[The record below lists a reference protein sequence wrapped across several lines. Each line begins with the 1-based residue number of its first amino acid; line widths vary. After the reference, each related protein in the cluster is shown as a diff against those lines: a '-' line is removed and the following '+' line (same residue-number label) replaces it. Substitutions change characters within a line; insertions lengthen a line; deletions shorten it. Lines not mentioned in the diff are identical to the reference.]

1 MLALNLTR
9 QSNHHYWQSTQ
20 VLLFLNQVSWT
31 YSGQVKTKS
40 IYRHFWKF
48 SPNQVLIFCL
58 ATAFNAFIKLPY
70 SREKVKPWMNAK
82 LRTLRSKWKTHRNVF
97 LRCALECSTHRPA
110 QSLRRWTFWFLLLLQ
125 QISFC
130 FHLKLWS
137 QGSRGAWRSSEGPHS
152 QVFLE
157 IFCVFTT
164 VPQRQRVTL
173 YKLYSMYKGF
183 SITWCVTT
191 SWWRASRWA
200 SPSSWSPPSIP
211 PYSL

>member
-137 QGSRGAWRSSEGPHS
+137 QGSRGAWWSSEGPHS
-152 QVFLE
+152 QVFVE
-157 IFCVFTT
+157 IFCVFHH
-164 VPQRQRVTL
+164 R
-173 YKLYSMYKGF
+173 S
-183 SITWCVTT
+183 TT
-191 SWWRASRWA
+191 SESH
-200 SPSSWSPPSIP
+200 IV
-211 PYSL
+211 